1 MSNSKDPSG
10 NKEVKQEG
18 KNVHNGGDK
27 RICHHRRIETEPVS
41 YTHLAYGLVLVE
53 RIDDERNVLAHIHI
67 GVPFLPDQLLRV
79 ICKVGREAL

>member
-1 MSNSKDPSG
+1 MLFCLFIQDI
-10 NKEVKQEG
+10 V
-18 KNVHNGGDK
+18 DLAD
-27 RICHHRRIETEPVS
+27 RIEQR
-41 YTHLAYGLVLVE
+41 AYGLVLVE